1 MEQIDASVLLFGVV
15 PFKTAARIDR
25 ETGTGIIEIESEN
38 KSPVLFVFSDTNA
51 ALALTEALLH
61 LSQEMIKNV
70 TSRDMAQQAGEY
82 CIVGDDTAQ
91 LVKSVLSR
99 NPSRSS

>member
-1 MEQIDASVLLFGVV
+1 MEKIEPSVLLFGLV

-38 KSPVLFVFSDTNA
+38 QDPVLLVFSDTNA

-61 LSQEMIKNV
+61 LSQEMIKND
-70 TSRDMAQQAGEY
+70 TPGNMAQQVGEY

-91 LVKSVLSR
+91 LAKSVLSR
-99 NPSRSS
+99 HASCSA